1 MISSDITKT
10 LKINKMSNGKSNDN
24 SDSDAKSDIF
34 NFKNMDI
41 VEDSNS

>member
-1 MISSDITKT
+1 MIASDMTKT
-10 LKINKMSNGKSNDN
+10 LKKNKMSNGKSNYN

-34 NFKNMDI
+34 NFGNMDI